1 MFLTYNQTILVS
13 SLALGLGL
21 FIVTKLWNNESD
33 ECDEYHSE
41 NMDYQP
47 VSKKNQEKLNQEEL
61 NQEELKQEIKYPQ
74 YLETITKNEL
84 ESQAKLASKLET
96 EPELEPVIKEIVSK
110 EQQLEKQVG
119 DNLQCF
125 EGDFVGPYQDFTVV
139 NESQK
144 GVYFETLEDA
154 MMNSREKDIA
164 IINNKRGYSLRTGV
178 FTTEEGVDKRS
189 IKKYNGFQCWI
200 REDIINH
207 PKYGDLIKI
216 KLGISTQV

>member
-1 MFLTYNQTILVS
+1 
-13 SLALGLGL
+13 
-21 FIVTKLWNNESD
+21 
-33 ECDEYHSE
+33 
-41 NMDYQP
+41 
-47 VSKKNQEKLNQEEL
+47 
-61 NQEELKQEIKYPQ
+61 
-74 YLETITKNEL
+74 L
-84 ESQAKLASKLET
+84 ESQAKLASKLEPESELET
-96 EPELEPVIKEIVSK
+96 ELEPVIKEIVSK

-119 DNLQCF
+119 DNRQCF
-125 EGDFVGPYQDFTVV
+125 EGDFIGPYQDFTVV

-178 FTTEEGVDKRS
+178 FTTEEGVDKKS
-189 IKKYNGFQCWI
+189 IKKHNGFQCWI

-207 PKYGDLIKI
+207 SKYGDLIKI